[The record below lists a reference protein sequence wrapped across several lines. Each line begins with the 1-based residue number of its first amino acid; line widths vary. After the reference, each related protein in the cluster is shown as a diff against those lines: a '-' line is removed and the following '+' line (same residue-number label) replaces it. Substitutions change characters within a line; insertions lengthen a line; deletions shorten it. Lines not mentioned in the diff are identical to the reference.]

1 MKFKID
7 FYTFREKEFDLETNY
22 CWKSVFLREMNL
34 FSSHQVKQMV
44 IVGFIA
50 KKNKENKVVCCIFF
64 VMMMHI
70 NSHPNA
76 FHAIAMSSRFCKQM
90 LLFCYFCLIILLI
103 IIVVLTFYTIYYSCF
118 YVLFSFSFISS
129 VYTFLVVPRS
139 QNMVKRNERMNKKRS
154 EEYASFV
161 QFRYF

>member
-103 IIVVLTFYTIYYSCF
+103 IIVVLTFYILFLFLRLILVFVHFICIHIFSCASKSE
-118 YVLFSFSFISS
+118 YGEE
-129 VYTFLVVPRS
+129 
-139 QNMVKRNERMNKKRS
+139 KRKNE
-154 EEYASFV
+154 
-161 QFRYF
+161 